1 MMKKA
6 ILYIA
11 LIFTTIVANA
21 QIAVNAKLDS
31 NNITIGDQVRLTIS
45 FPPSADGAVW
55 VMPTPDSFEQTGVE
69 VVDFKL
75 DTTFSQSGDIV
86 SFDNSYI
93 ITSFEPGI
101 DTISNLVAHCLLP
114 NGLAEE
120 MVLDTLYLTVND
132 VDVDTSLAIK
142 DIAGVVSVPYT
153 FRDFLPWILVV
164 LVVAVVVFL
173 VIYLYKRIK
182 NKEPIIPAPK
192 PVVLDPED
200 KALQDL
206 EHLRV
211 AGLWKKGMVKEY
223 HTQLTDILRSYME
236 NKLGICA
243 IEMTSDQILDS
254 YSEKTNMPDGTMEK
268 LQSILRTA
276 DMVKFAKSEPMP
288 NEHERSM
295 NYAISFVQET
305 ANRLK
310 ELALAAS
317 KKTDITTNNNG

>member
-1 MMKKA
+1 MA
-6 ILYIA
+6 
-11 LIFTTIVANA
+11 FND
-21 QIAVNAKLDS
+21 NKL
-31 NNITIGDQVRLTIS
+31 
-45 FPPSADGAVW
+45 
-55 VMPTPDSFEQTGVE
+55 
-69 VVDFKL
+69 
-75 DTTFSQSGDIV
+75 
-86 SFDNSYI
+86 
-93 ITSFEPGI
+93 
-101 DTISNLVAHCLLP
+101 
-114 NGLAEE
+114 LAE
-120 MVLDTLYLTVND
+120 DAYIYNRTDNNND
-132 VDVDTSLAIK
+132 G
-142 DIAGVVSVPYT
+142 IAEIDYTTVVSYGG
-153 FRDFLPWILVV
+153 L
-164 LVVAVVVFL
+164 
-173 VIYLYKRIK
+173 